1 MDVVW
6 VLQVARL
13 LGLWINPQALRPLAY
28 GSSAKLRST
37 VFTNLVGDCTFALLP
52 PVHERPKVDCPW
64 RPNMRGTPFTGTLV
78 LLTLSWCGSA
88 NVLSQQPA
96 TPPPE
101 KRATPESPAARL
113 ATARTVLFTR
123 TRGNGI
129 PFDVIK
135 STVEDWGRF
144 TTVDS
149 RDKADLVVEVAT
161 SGGDSGVQVSSS
173 AGTSPIDAR
182 PQHSSSSGVE
192 FSDAEVTMT
201 VYDARSKRPLWTAT
215 EKAKSAMKQTAREN
229 NLVQAAERLASKFH
243 DKLEPPQPPPP
254 KERD

>member
-1 MDVVW
+1 
-6 VLQVARL
+6 
-13 LGLWINPQALRPLAY
+13 
-28 GSSAKLRST
+28 
-37 VFTNLVGDCTFALLP
+37 
-52 PVHERPKVDCPW
+52 
-64 RPNMRGTPFTGTLV
+64 MRGTHFAGILV
-78 LLTLSWCGSA
+78 VALFCWCGSA

-96 TPPPE
+96 PPPPE
-101 KRATPESPAARL
+101 KKATPESPAARL
-113 ATARTVLFTR
+113 ASARTVIFTR

-149 RDKADLVVEVAT
+149 RDKADLLVEIAT
-161 SGGDSGVQVSSS
+161 SGGDGGVQVSSS
-173 AGTSPIDAR
+173 DGTSPIDGR
-182 PQHSSSSGVE
+182 PQRSSGSNVE

-201 VYDARSKRPLWTAT
+201 VYDARSKRPLFTAT
-215 EKAKSAMKQTAREN
+215 EKAKSAMKQTTREN

-243 DKLEPPQPPPP
+243 DKLEPPPP